1 MNIALMGFRGT
12 EKSAICRLLAKKLDK
27 KLVST
32 YEEIS
37 KKTPAGISKFVKK
50 HGLDKF
56 YDLESEVIENL
67 SDLDDCVFDTVWSA
81 FMRNENIINLKR
93 NSLIIL
99 LTSDIKK
106 ATGKSSAKEQSAEDY
121 CYSDELKGLL
131 PERELKH
138 EKSADYIIDTS
149 SLSPEEVCDLIMHY
163 AGTEVK

>member
-1 MNIALMGFRGT
+1 
-12 EKSAICRLLAKKLDK
+12 
-27 KLVST
+27 
-32 YEEIS
+32 
-37 KKTPAGISKFVKK
+37 
-50 HGLDKF
+50 
-56 YDLESEVIENL
+56 
-67 SDLDDCVFDTVWSA
+67 
-81 FMRNENIINLKR
+81 MRNENIINLKR

-106 ATGKSSAKEQSAEDY
+106 KRLSAKEQSAEDY

-163 AGTEVK
+163 AGTEVQ